1 MVNIAERGKKGLV
14 AHCHCDYNAAFAGGA
29 TRLGVAADAGLV
41 FGQVKARKG
50 CVGGGFMGRGSGI
63 EKVAGRG
70 PRGGAGL
77 EPVTF
82 ESACRG
88 FRRVRGPLGGD
99 PLWAGLVQ

>member
-1 MVNIAERGKKGLV
+1 MVNIAEHGKKGLV

-63 EKVAGRG
+63 ERWRG
-70 PRGGAGL
+70 EVRA
-77 EPVTF
+77 V
-82 ESACRG
+82 
-88 FRRVRGPLGGD
+88 VRGSGV
-99 PLWAGLVQ
+99 LVMR